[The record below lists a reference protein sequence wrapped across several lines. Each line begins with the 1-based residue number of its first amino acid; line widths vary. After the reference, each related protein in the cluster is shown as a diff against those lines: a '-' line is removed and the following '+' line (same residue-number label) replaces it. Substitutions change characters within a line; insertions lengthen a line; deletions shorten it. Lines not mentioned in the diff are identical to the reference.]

1 MRLEKINLILES
13 LGTLFTNPE
22 GKTPVPDT
30 INKMSDVASNPF
42 QKPKFKTKQKND
54 EYFYQLVW
62 I

>member
-13 LGTLFTNPE
+13 LGTLFTNTE

-42 QKPKFKTKQKND
+42 QKPKFKTKQ
-54 EYFYQLVW
+54 
-62 I
+62 